1 MNHVDI
7 VTQPTF
13 ANSVVKVKHVPAVLS
28 EGVYGQNMCSFLS
41 SGKTEGGS
49 KRKRMGRVGRKSSRE
64 EQAAVLSWIDSQ
76 KCSKCDNTS
85 SFLKGYL
92 CLISENNQFL
102 SKSTICR

>member
-13 ANSVVKVKHVPAVLS
+13 LLLTVVKVKHVPAVLS

-49 KRKRMGRVGRKSSRE
+49 KRKKMGRVGRKSSRE
-64 EQAAVLSWIDSQ
+64 AQAAVLSWVDSQ
-76 KCSKCDNTS
+76 KCV
-85 SFLKGYL
+85 
-92 CLISENNQFL
+92 LIHHLF
-102 SKSTICR
+102 

>member
-1 MNHVDI
+1 MNHVDN

-49 KRKRMGRVGRKSSRE
+49 KSKKMGRVGRKSSME
-64 EQAAVLSWIDSQ
+64 AQAAVLSWVDSKNVGNVIQ
-76 KCSKCDNTS
+76 SWAKKVVRGCATPR
-85 SFLKGYL
+85 L
-92 CLISENNQFL
+92 
-102 SKSTICR
+102 R